1 VSTIRG
7 AGALLIAGSV
17 IFLLGAQLGVP
28 KVFTEPEPQSRLRML
43 EENLGRWR
51 AAQPLYG
58 LGPII
63 TAVGAALL
71 AADAPAGGGT
81 RAMFWLA
88 AAALLAGS
96 LAWARSVYLRAIRVA
111 DFAFARLPG
120 WPFAIYVLLT
130 IGGLAA
136 LGIGLLT
143 SGIAAWLVAL
153 TLAADV
159 LFFVLYAKFGDI
171 PPFVFYVLLLI
182 VGLVLVAT
190 PDALGS

>member
-1 VSTIRG
+1 VNAIRA
-7 AGALLIAGSV
+7 AGALLIAGSLT
-17 IFLLGAQLGVP
+17 FLVGAQLGVP
-28 KVFTEPEPQSRLRML
+28 KVFTEPEPHSRLRML

-63 TAVGAALL
+63 TAVGTTLL
-71 AADAPAGGGT
+71 AADAPVGAGT

-136 LGIGLLT
+136 LGLGLLP
-143 SGIAAWLVAL
+143 SGVAAWLVAL
-153 TLAADV
+153 TLAADI
-159 LFFVLYAKFGDI
+159 LFLVLYTRFRDI
-171 PPFVFYVLLLI
+171 PPFVFYLLLLI
-182 VGLVLVAT
+182 IGLVLIAT
-190 PDALGS
+190 PDALGA